1 MRVSIIIL
9 GLALMAI
16 YIAHCD
22 AYAIAKDHGNAV
34 VAGSGTTEPAN
45 TNPTTIAPG
54 SDENGSEG
62 GNGSEK
68 KDEEK
73 GDETDSKNNTAVHL
87 ESSLFKTI
95 QFVVLP
101 IVAAKI
107 MM

>member
-22 AYAIAKDHGNAV
+22 AYAIAKDHGDANGGVFAD
-34 VAGSGTTEPAN
+34 SGPNDTTA
-45 TNPTTIAPG
+45 APG
-54 SDENGSEG
+54 PVENPKG

-68 KDEEK
+68 KDEEKDEGK

>member
-1 MRVSIIIL
+1 MRVSIIIF

-16 YIAHCD
+16 YIVHCD

-34 VAGSGTTEPAN
+34 AGVFASVPPNTT
-45 TNPTTIAPG
+45 TTGP
-54 SDENGSEG
+54 DENGSEG

-68 KDEEK
+68 KDEEKDEGK